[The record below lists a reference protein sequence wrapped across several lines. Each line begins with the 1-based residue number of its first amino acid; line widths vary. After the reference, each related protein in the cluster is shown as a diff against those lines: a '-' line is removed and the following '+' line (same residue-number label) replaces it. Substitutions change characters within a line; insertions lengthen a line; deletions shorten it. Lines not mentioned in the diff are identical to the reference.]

1 MAVTFQIKTSLLLNF
16 AFTYTK
22 ISFNIG
28 YAWQHNLKLP
38 FLTHESQS
46 STQMISLRL
55 LIFCVMISITLIPI
69 FSLSIWTNKI
79 IKEQVYDSVNE
90 KHLLI
95 ANNITFALNR
105 YTKDLSSALKTS
117 ASSHNTNK
125 NKHITD
131 DLLKQLNIHTLG
143 KYNKSGKRVITYF
156 GDTIYTPN
164 SLFSLKI
171 DVQLLEVDKVYFS
184 DLKQGF
190 LPEPSLFLYLKDD
203 QEQLWLAVL
212 SRKYIKQIQ
221 SLISFGEKGHAA
233 IVDKKGRILAH
244 PREDW
249 ENTGKNLSK
258 VSIVKQMMAGE
269 TGVSQFY
276 SPALEEDMIAGFNV
290 IDQTGWGVM
299 VPQPISELD
308 ISIGKIKQIT
318 LTISLISFFTAA
330 LLSWWVAG
338 IITHPIKTLARRT
351 NRIAGSYDHKL
362 NDRKSRLPPTKE
374 FSALMLSF
382 NHMAK
387 QIEKDKLELSKKVY
401 ERTIELKESE
411 AKSRN
416 LANLDFIT
424 GLASRMS
431 AINTLEQLT
440 EKKADF
446 ALRFIDLD
454 NFKPINDKFGHITG
468 DRLLQAVARR
478 IRSENDHKNNL
489 AARYGGD
496 EFLIIINKPG
506 DLDSLMAEVNEILAL
521 LTTPYIIDGL
531 ELHIGACIGITRN
544 NRGQNTNADQLI
556 HQADQAMYQA
566 KAKGKNRAILYS
578 SLLEHQN
585 EALKKA

>member
-1 MAVTFQIKTSLLLNF
+1 
-16 AFTYTK
+16 
-22 ISFNIG
+22 
-28 YAWQHNLKLP
+28 
-38 FLTHESQS
+38 
-46 STQMISLRL
+46 MISLRL

-79 IKEQVYDSVNE
+79 IKEQVYHSVNE

-105 YTKDLSSALKTS
+105 YTLDLSSALKTS
-117 ASSHNTNK
+117 VLSHNTNP

-143 KYNKSGKRVITYF
+143 KYNQNGRREITYF
-156 GDTIYTPN
+156 GNVIYTPN

-171 DVQLLEVDKVYFS
+171 DNQSLDINTVYFS

-190 LPEPSLFLYLKDD
+190 LPEPSLFIYLKDE
-203 QEQLWLAVL
+203 QQQLWLAAL
-212 SRKYIKQIQ
+212 NRNYIKEIQ

-244 PREDW
+244 PNKAW
-249 ENTGKNLSK
+249 EASGKNLSK
-258 VSIVKQMMAGE
+258 VSIVKEMMAGQ

-276 SPALEEDMIAGFNV
+276 SPALEQDMIAGFNV
-290 IDQTGWGVM
+290 IKQTGWGVM
-299 VPQPISELD
+299 VPQPINELD
-308 ISIGKIKQIT
+308 IGIDKVKQST
-318 LTISLISFFTAA
+318 LIISFISFIIAA
-330 LLSWWVAG
+330 LLSWWIAG
-338 IITHPIKTLARRT
+338 IVTHPIKTLARRT
-351 NRIAGSYDHKL
+351 NRIAGSYDNKSS
-362 NDRKSRLPPTKE
+362 DKKSRIPPTKE

-387 QIEKDKLELSKKVY
+387 QIEKDKQDLSKKVD
-401 ERTIELKESE
+401 ERTQELKEAE
-411 AKSRN
+411 EKSRN

-431 AINTLEQLT
+431 AINTLEKMT
-440 EKKADF
+440 EEQADF
-446 ALRFIDLD
+446 ALLFIDLD

-478 IRSENDHKNNL
+478 IRPENKHKNNL

-496 EFLIIINKPG
+496 EFLIIINKPTS
-506 DLDSLMAEVNEILAL
+506 LDSLMAEVNEILSL

-531 ELHIGACIGITRN
+531 ELHIGACIGIARN
-544 NRGQNTNADQLI
+544 IQGQYNNADQLI

-566 KAKGKNRAILYS
+566 KAKGKNKAILYS
-578 SLLEHQN
+578 PLFNNQTN
-585 EALKKA
+585 INNKAQ